1 MKAKKHGLKDESED
15 WKKKKRKLYVLNFF
29 VFLENLMQG
38 NVNTH
43 SY

>member
-15 WKKKKRKLYVLNFF
+15 WKLKLYLLNFF

>member
-15 WKKKKRKLYVLNFF
+15 WKKKLKLYLLNFF
-29 VFLENLMQG
+29 LFLENLKQG
-38 NVNTH
+38 NINTH

>member
-15 WKKKKRKLYVLNFF
+15 WKKQLILYLMNFF
-29 VFLENLMQG
+29 VFLDNLKQD

>member
-15 WKKKKRKLYVLNFF
+15 WKKKSNFTSWIF
-29 VFLENLMQG
+29 FFFLENLEQG